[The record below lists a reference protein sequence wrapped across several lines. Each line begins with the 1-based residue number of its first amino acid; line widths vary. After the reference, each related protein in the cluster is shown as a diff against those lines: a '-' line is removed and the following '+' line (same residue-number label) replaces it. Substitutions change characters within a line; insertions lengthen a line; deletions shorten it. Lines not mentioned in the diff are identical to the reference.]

1 MSLPAL
7 QKSPPNT
14 DISTTVN
21 RLVREF
27 NRQDRKAPIIGTD
40 TGSGTAY
47 AIAPVPGIKMYEV
60 GQEFLFKA
68 ANANTGTAPTLAVNG
83 LTAGTITYLDGTAL
97 VASDIAANEW
107 VEVIVASV
115 TSGTPTFAL
124 NSIRP
129 GLFLRTNGQPT
140 LPKFAAALGANVNI
154 TATGTWTDGPS
165 VAQGASGIWL
175 ASGTIS
181 FVTGGGNDTLRA
193 KLHDGT
199 NVVAASQISVPAA
212 SVGSI
217 TLTGIFTNPPGNIRM
232 SGLAAARTDGAM
244 LFNGSGTSKDCSVL
258 AVRIG

>member
-47 AIAPVPGIKMYEV
+47 VIAPVPGIKMYEV
-60 GQEFLFKA
+60 GQEFVFKA
-68 ANANTGTAPTLAVNG
+68 VNANTGTAPTLAVNG
-83 LTAGTITYLDGTAL
+83 LTAGTITYPDGTPL
-97 VASDIAANEW
+97 VVGAIAAGSW

-115 TSGTPTFAL
+115 TSGTPTFVINAP
-124 NSIRP
+124 RP
-129 GLFLRTNGQPT
+129 LLSKIT
-140 LPKFAAALGANVNI
+140 AVLGANVTI
-154 TATGTWTDGPS
+154 TPAATWVDGPS
-165 VAQGASGIWL
+165 IAQGASGLWL
-175 ASGTIS
+175 AGGTLS
-181 FVTGGGNDTLRA
+181 FVTGAAGDTIRA

-199 NVVAASQISVPAA
+199 NVVAASQVSISAGA
-212 SVGSI
+212 SAGSI
-217 TLTGIFTNPPGNIRM
+217 SLGGIFTSPPGNIRM
-232 SGLAAARTDGAM
+232 SGLAATRTDGGM
-244 LFNGSGTSKDCSVL
+244 IFNASGTSKDCSVW